1 MELIEQ
7 HGAQGWVDAFIE
19 QAGPTFQLSL
29 EDLADGMEVLTKYAM
44 HFHSF
49 TPLRLAPEQ
58 S

>member
-7 HGAQGWVDAFIE
+7 HGPQGWVDAFIE

-29 EDLADGMEVLTKYAM
+29 EDLADGMEVLTKYVM
-44 HFHSF
+44 NFHSF
-49 TPLRLAPEQ
+49 TLLLLAPQE